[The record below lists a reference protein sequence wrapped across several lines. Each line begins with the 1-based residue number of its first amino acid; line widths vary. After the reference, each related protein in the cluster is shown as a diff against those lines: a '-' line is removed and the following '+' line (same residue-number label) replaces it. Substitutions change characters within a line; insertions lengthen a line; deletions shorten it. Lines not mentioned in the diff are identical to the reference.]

1 MKNNKGM
8 SLVVLIILILAILV
22 LVSFGVAMYV
32 ENSQTVESNVSE
44 NMVNQENNT
53 TQVENITENKIDTN
67 ISEGIKINNTTDANE
82 KVKLTDNELAEFTK
96 GLNKIENNGFIQ
108 FNYRNIENVDF
119 SELLYDG
126 AGIDIR
132 NEVIIKEYEETT
144 GDKDIDIPVKKLKA
158 EEIDMFLRKKT
169 GIIFNLKE
177 ILSKVPYSEKYDA
190 YYFVGGDT
198 HYLELNCIEGYK
210 IGNRCVVTGRF
221 TNLGASSEGEDIIG
235 FTVTLI
241 STDNGY
247 RFVSNELKK

>member
-8 SLVVLIILILAILV
+8 SLVVLIILILVILV

-32 ENSQTVESNVSE
+32 ENNQTVESNVSE
-44 NMVNQENNT
+44 NIVNKENNT
-53 TQVENITENKIDTN
+53 TQVENITETIDTN

-96 GLNKIENNGFIQ
+96 NLNKIENNGFIIM
-108 FNYRNIENVDF
+108 NYTNIENANY
-119 SELLYDG
+119 SEVLYNG
-126 AGIDIR
+126 AGIDIQ

-144 GDKDIDIPVKKLKA
+144 AEQGMGVPVKKLKA

-198 HYLELNCIEGYK
+198 NYLELNCMEGYK
-210 IGNRCVVTGRF
+210 IGNRYVVTGKF
-221 TNLGASSEGEDIIG
+221 TNPIVSEEGKDING

-241 STDNGY
+241 STENGY
-247 RFVSNELKK
+247 RFVSNELK

>member
-8 SLVVLIILILAILV
+8 SLVVLIILILVILV

-32 ENSQTVESNVSE
+32 ENNQTVESNVSE
-44 NMVNQENNT
+44 NIVNKENNT
-53 TQVENITENKIDTN
+53 TQVENITETIDTN

-82 KVKLTDNELAEFTK
+82 KIKLTDNELAEFTK
-96 GLNKIENNGFIQ
+96 NLNKIENNGFIIM
-108 FNYRNIENVDF
+108 NYTNIENANY
-119 SELLYDG
+119 SEVLYNG
-126 AGIDIR
+126 AGIDIQ

-144 GDKDIDIPVKKLKA
+144 AEQGMGVPVKKLKA

-198 HYLELNCIEGYK
+198 NYLELNCIEGYK
-210 IGNRCVVTGRF
+210 IGNRYVVTGKF
-221 TNLGASSEGEDIIG
+221 TNPWVSEEGKDIKG

-241 STDNGY
+241 STENGY
-247 RFVSNELKK
+247 RFVSNELK